1 MMTKETSIYG
11 MERFAKCTI
20 ESYTKSGEYEVV
32 TDINL
37 KEILR
42 KIANERIRII
52 ASNMD
57 KIFYSDIEQIIKLE
71 KISADIRHTVSLLI
85 NSGDIVFK
93 PKYNKK
99 ESQKMNYI
107 LLEDEFDKNWQTLY
121 IGPLNKDQVANIV
134 TTTKKLPHWTITM
147 IEEELS
153 KSGTVKITDFTK
165 DLEAHNVEVVLF

>member
-1 MMTKETSIYG
+1 MMTRETSIYG

-32 TDINL
+32 TGINL
-37 KEILR
+37 KETLR

-57 KIFYSDIEQIIKLE
+57 KVFYSDIEQIIKLE

-85 NSGDIVFK
+85 NSGDIVFR
-93 PKYNKK
+93 PKYKK
-99 ESQKMNYI
+99 ESVRMNYI

-121 IGPLNKDQVANIV
+121 IGPLNKDQVMDIV

-165 DLEAHNVEVVLF
+165 DLETHNVEVVLF

>member
-37 KEILR
+37 KEMLR
-42 KIANERIRII
+42 KIANERIRVI

-85 NSGDIVFK
+85 NSGDIVFR
-93 PKYNKK
+93 PKYKK
-99 ESQKMNYI
+99 EIVRMNYI
-107 LLEDEFDKNWQTLY
+107 LLENEFDKNWQTLY
-121 IGPLNKDQVANIV
+121 IGPLNKDQVMDIV
-134 TTTKKLPHWTITM
+134 TTAKKIPHWTLTI
-147 IEEELS
+147 IEDELS
-153 KSGTVKITDFTK
+153 KSGTVKITDFAT
-165 DLEAHNVEVVLF
+165 DLETHNVDVVLF

>member
-1 MMTKETSIYG
+1 MMTRDASIYG

-32 TDINL
+32 TGINL
-37 KEILR
+37 KETLR

-57 KIFYSDIEQIIKLE
+57 KVFYSDIEQIIKLE

-85 NSGDIVFK
+85 NSGDIVFR
-93 PKYNKK
+93 PKYKK
-99 ESQKMNYI
+99 EGVRMNYI
-107 LLEDEFDKNWQTLY
+107 LLEDDFNKNWQTLY

-134 TTTKKLPHWTITM
+134 ATTKKLPHWTITM

-165 DLEAHNVEVVLF
+165 DLETHNVDVVLF

>member
-1 MMTKETSIYG
+1 MMTRETSIYG

-85 NSGDIVFK
+85 NSGDIVFR
-93 PKYNKK
+93 PKYKK
-99 ESQKMNYI
+99 EGVRMNYI

-121 IGPLNKDQVANIV
+121 IGPLNKDQVMDIV
-134 TTTKKLPHWTITM
+134 TTAKKMPHWTLTM
-147 IEEELS
+147 IEDELS
-153 KSGTVKITDFTK
+153 KSGTVKITDFAT
-165 DLEAHNVEVVLF
+165 DLETHNVDVVLF

>member
-42 KIANERIRII
+42 KIANERIRVI
-52 ASNMD
+52 ASNMN
-57 KIFYSDIEQIIKLE
+57 KVFYNDIEQIIKLE

-85 NSGDIVFK
+85 NSGDIVFR
-93 PKYNKK
+93 PKYKK
-99 ESQKMNYI
+99 ESVRMNYI

-121 IGPLNKDQVANIV
+121 IGPLNKDQVMDIV
-134 TTTKKLPHWTITM
+134 TTAKKMPHWTLTM
-147 IEEELS
+147 IEDELS
-153 KSGTVKITDFTK
+153 KSGTVKITDFAT
-165 DLEAHNVEVVLF
+165 DLETHNVDVVLF

>member
-1 MMTKETSIYG
+1 MTRDASIYG

-32 TDINL
+32 TGINL
-37 KEILR
+37 KETLR

-57 KIFYSDIEQIIKLE
+57 KVFYSDIEQIIKLE

-85 NSGDIVFK
+85 NSGDIVFR
-93 PKYNKK
+93 PKYKK
-99 ESQKMNYI
+99 EGVRMNYI
-107 LLEDEFDKNWQTLY
+107 LLEDDFNKNWQTLY

-134 TTTKKLPHWTITM
+134 ATTKKLPHWTITM

-165 DLEAHNVEVVLF
+165 DLETHNVDVVLF

>member
-32 TDINL
+32 TGINL
-37 KEILR
+37 KETLR

-57 KIFYSDIEQIIKLE
+57 KVFYSDIEQIIKLE

-85 NSGDIVFK
+85 NSGDIVFR
-93 PKYNKK
+93 PKYKK
-99 ESQKMNYI
+99 ESVRMNYI

-121 IGPLNKDQVANIV
+121 IGPLNKNQVMDIV
-134 TTTKKLPHWTITM
+134 TTAKKMPHWTLTM
-147 IEEELS
+147 IEDELS
-153 KSGTVKITDFTK
+153 KSGTMKITDFTK
-165 DLEAHNVEVVLF
+165 DLKTHNVDVVLF

>member
-11 MERFAKCTI
+11 MDRFTKCTI

-32 TDINL
+32 TGINL
-37 KEILR
+37 KETLR

-57 KIFYSDIEQIIKLE
+57 KVFYSDIEQIIKLE

-85 NSGDIVFK
+85 NSGDIVFR
-93 PKYNKK
+93 PKYKK
-99 ESQKMNYI
+99 ESQTMNYI

-134 TTTKKLPHWTITM
+134 ATTKKLPHWTITM

-165 DLEAHNVEVVLF
+165 DLETHNVDVVLF

>member
-1 MMTKETSIYG
+1 MMTRETSIYG

-32 TDINL
+32 TGINL

-57 KIFYSDIEQIIKLE
+57 KVFYSDIEQIIKLE

-85 NSGDIVFK
+85 NSGDIVFR
-93 PKYNKK
+93 PKYKK
-99 ESQKMNYI
+99 ESVRMNYI

-121 IGPLNKDQVANIV
+121 IGPLNKDQVMDIV
-134 TTTKKLPHWTITM
+134 TTAKKMPHWTLTM
-147 IEEELS
+147 IEDELS
-153 KSGTVKITDFTK
+153 KSGTVKITDFAT
-165 DLEAHNVEVVLF
+165 DLETHNVDVVLF

>member
-37 KEILR
+37 KEMLR

-85 NSGDIVFK
+85 NSGDIVFR
-93 PKYNKK
+93 PKYKK

-121 IGPLNKDQVANIV
+121 IGPLNKNQVANIV
-134 TTTKKLPHWTITM
+134 ATTKKLPHWTLTM
-147 IEEELS
+147 IEDELS

-165 DLEAHNVEVVLF
+165 DLEAHNVDVVLF

>member
-11 MERFAKCTI
+11 MERFANCTI
-20 ESYTKSGEYEVV
+20 ESYTKSGEYQVV
-32 TDINL
+32 TNINL
-37 KEILR
+37 KEMLR
-42 KIANERIRII
+42 KIANERIRVI

-85 NSGDIVFK
+85 NSGDIVFR
-93 PKYNKK
+93 PKYKK
-99 ESQKMNYI
+99 VSVKMNYI

-134 TTTKKLPHWTITM
+134 TTTKKLPHWTLTM
-147 IEEELS
+147 IEDELS
-153 KSGTVKITDFTK
+153 KSGTVKITDFAT
-165 DLEAHNVEVVLF
+165 DLETHNIEVVLF

>member
-1 MMTKETSIYG
+1 MMTKEASIYG

-32 TDINL
+32 TGINL
-37 KEILR
+37 KETLR

-57 KIFYSDIEQIIKLE
+57 KVFYSDIEQIIKLE

-85 NSGDIVFK
+85 NSGDIVFR

-99 ESQKMNYI
+99 ESVRMNYI

-121 IGPLNKDQVANIV
+121 IGPLNKDQVMDIV
-134 TTTKKLPHWTITM
+134 TTAKKMPHWTLTM
-147 IEEELS
+147 IEDELS

-165 DLEAHNVEVVLF
+165 DLETHNVDVVLF

>member
-1 MMTKETSIYG
+1 MMTKEASVYS
-11 MERFAKCTI
+11 MERFAKYTI
-20 ESYTKSGEYEVV
+20 ESYTKSGEYQVV
-32 TDINL
+32 TGINL
-37 KEILR
+37 KKILR
-42 KIANERIRII
+42 KITNERIRVI
-52 ASNMD
+52 ASDMN
-57 KIFYSDIEQIIKLE
+57 KVFYSDIEQIIKLE

-85 NSGDIVFK
+85 NSGDIVFR

-134 TTTKKLPHWTITM
+134 ATTKKLPHWTITM

-165 DLEAHNVEVVLF
+165 DLETHNVDVVLF